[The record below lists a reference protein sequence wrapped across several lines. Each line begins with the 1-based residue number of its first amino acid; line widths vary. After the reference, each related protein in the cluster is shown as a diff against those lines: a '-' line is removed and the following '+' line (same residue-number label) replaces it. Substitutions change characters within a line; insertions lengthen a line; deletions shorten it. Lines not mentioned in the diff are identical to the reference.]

1 MSIKS
6 ITVNNISKEYLIG
19 TGASSN
25 LRQSLIN
32 SFNRFILRKPNN
44 IESFWAV
51 KDISFELEEGKA
63 LGIIGKN
70 GAGKST
76 LLKLLSKITYP
87 TKGEIL
93 LKGRVTSLLEVGTGF
108 HPELTGYENIF
119 LNGTILGMS
128 RNEIKNKFDAIVDF
142 SGVEKFLYTPVK
154 RYSSGMY
161 VRLAFAVAAY
171 LEPEILI
178 IDEVLAVGDAEFQK
192 KCLGKMNDVA
202 KSGRTVVFVSHNMEA
217 IKNLCDVGLFLEKG
231 SVKNFGDINTIV
243 SNYISDQS
251 GNLKTKRINIKNEI
265 SNDSIKLLEASIT
278 SESNSNIYY
287 SNNDLILK
295 FKFKNYVKEK
305 FNYDIAFH
313 LYDQVGNFIVMS
325 SSAKSNEN
333 FFADGEIYG
342 QCIIPKNLLH
352 EGTYTIH
359 KLHFAKNKG
368 HILFEATD
376 VITFEV
382 SSPKTNKLG
391 YMGSKQGI
399 INPIFEWELSQ

>member
-19 TGASSN
+19 SGASSS
-25 LRQSLIN
+25 LRESISN
-32 SFNRFILRKPNN
+32 SFKRNILRKPNN

-51 KDISFELEEGKA
+51 KDISFELDEGKA

-128 RNEIKNKFDAIVDF
+128 RNEIKNKFDEIVDF

-217 IKNLCDVGLFLEKG
+217 IKNLCDRGLFLEKG
-231 SVKNFGDINTIV
+231 KVKNIGDINTIV
-243 SNYISDQS
+243 SDYISYQS
-251 GNLKTKRINIKNEI
+251 NNLKSKRNNIENEVH
-265 SNDSIKLLEASIT
+265 NDSIKLLEASIS

-295 FKFKNYVKEK
+295 FKFKNNAKGK

-313 LYDQVGNFIVMS
+313 LYDQLGNFIVMS
-325 SSAKSNEN
+325 SSARNNEN
-333 FFADGEIYG
+333 YFADGEIYG
-342 QCIIPKNLLH
+342 QCVIPKDLLH
-352 EGTYTIH
+352 EGIYSIH
-359 KLHFAKNKG
+359 KLHFAKNNG

-382 SSPKTNKLG
+382 SSPKTKKLG
-391 YMGSKQGI
+391 FMGSKLGI
-399 INPIFEWELSQ
+399 INPIFKWELSQ